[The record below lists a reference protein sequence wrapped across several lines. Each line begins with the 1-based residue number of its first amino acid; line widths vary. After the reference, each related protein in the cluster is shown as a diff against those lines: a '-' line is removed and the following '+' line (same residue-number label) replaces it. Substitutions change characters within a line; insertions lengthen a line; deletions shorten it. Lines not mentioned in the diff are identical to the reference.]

1 MCLNTDGKAGAHSY
15 AFFVYYSGSNS
26 IYLTCFF
33 SLLFW
38 TAFIYLYLK
47 EANNGS
53 YILLG
58 IQLLMEMLFEK
69 SSSGNTAEVAACER
83 VQQKSAVTLAR
94 LSRDPEVADAAV
106 KLSCKDVSLA

>member
-1 MCLNTDGKAGAHSY
+1 MLMAKLLSTFMYSSCPVWVVIDLCLP
-15 AFFVYYSGSNS
+15 
-26 IYLTCFF
+26 
-33 SLLFW
+33 SLLFPF
-38 TAFIYLYLK
+38 AFLAWVFCWR
-47 EANNGS
+47 EDNNGS

-58 IQLLMEMLFEK
+58 VQLLMEMLFER
-69 SSSGNTAEVAACER
+69 SSSGNSAEVAACER